1 MSCCR
6 CNWAGTC
13 KSCSC
18 VKDGRACSNC
28 LPKRLGSCVNC
39 VNAALGAHIPTPT
52 PNSAHP
58 PPVAALQSTSTSTSQ
73 PRPTHNSPEHPLTA
87 MTQRP
92 TSAHQPLTAA
102 RIDLL
107 PSLASIFEQETSTLQ
122 HVPKGSRDE
131 WASVVG
137 DVCSTIVADP
147 ADMYGWVKL
156 FMLPRCVLASPVR
169 GGRTHW
175 RNTVKLVKSC
185 IRRWRAGDYR
195 ALWADMME
203 DEDKQARSRKK
214 SKAVPLEQFRR
225 ANARRARCAA
235 EDGQYRKAF

>member
-6 CNWAGTC
+6 CNREGTC

-39 VNAALGAHIPTPT
+39 VNAALGAHIPTLT

-73 PRPTHNSPEHPLTA
+73 PRRTHNSPEHPLTA

-92 TSAHQPLTAA
+92 TSVHQPLTAA

-107 PSLASIFEQETSTLQ
+107 PSS
-122 HVPKGSRDE
+122 
-131 WASVVG
+131 
-137 DVCSTIVADP
+137 
-147 ADMYGWVKL
+147 
-156 FMLPRCVLASPVR
+156 
-169 GGRTHW
+169 
-175 RNTVKLVKSC
+175 
-185 IRRWRAGDYR
+185 
-195 ALWADMME
+195 
-203 DEDKQARSRKK
+203 SRKLPPCNM
-214 SKAVPLEQFRR
+214 SLRGPEMSGLALSEMYVPPLWPILLIWMVGLS
-225 ANARRARCAA
+225 CSCYP
-235 EDGQYRKAF
+235 GVS